1 LSQAAYARKI
11 LERAGMG
18 SCNPCHTP
26 MEHRLKLLKQSTM
39 PEVNAT
45 EYRDLVGCLRYL
57 VHTRP
62 DIAFTIGYVSRFM
75 ERPTTEH
82 LNAVKR
88 VLHYIAG
95 TLNFSCHYRRGWKE
109 LHLLGYNNA
118 DMGGD
123 IDTRKSMT
131 GIVFYVESSPLTWQ
145 SQKQKVAA
153 LSSYEVEYIIG
164 MTAAC
169 QGICLARLLAELKHE
184 PCTTFLL
191 KLDSQSAIAL
201 NKNPV
206 FYDRSKHI
214 DVRFHA
220 SIRDGR
226 MDIEHIRTEEKVAE
240 ILTKPLARERFCE
253 LRDRGDQDQ
262 QVNFR
267 IRG

>member
-1 LSQAAYARKI
+1 
-11 LERAGMG
+11 
-18 SCNPCHTP
+18 
-26 MEHRLKLLKQSTM
+26 M
-39 PEVNAT
+39 PEVN
-45 EYRDLVGCLRYL
+45 VGCLRYL

-191 KLDSQSAIAL
+191 KMDIQSAIAL
-201 NKNPV
+201 SKNPV

-214 DVRFHA
+214 DVRFHFIHQC
-220 SIRDGR
+220 IRDGR